1 MVELLQLPQQVHL
14 LLDFLVVQLQLEV
27 PGNDSAKEA
36 EGLEAVGEQ
45 REE

>member
-1 MVELLQLPQQVHL
+1 MVELLQLPQEVH

-27 PGNDSAKEA
+27 PGNDSDKEA